1 MDILTEHWLPLL
13 LALLPSV
20 LAMVAFAILR
30 RGEMTKV
37 KKILLGVTTVV
48 AILGGV
54 LLSFAVLAVGGDM
67 ELILTLLLI
76 PLLISLI

>member
-1 MDILTEHWLPLL
+1 MEILTEHWLHLL

-37 KKILLGVTTVV
+37 KKILLGVMTVV